1 MRVTAG
7 FLSVLCMGVL
17 SQALAADPTPPAA
30 SQTPTAP
37 SATAPAAQ
45 PGAAKPAA
53 DSTAAASAATPDAG
67 KAELTAADHEL
78 MSQGYKLEMR
88 HGEKYFCRR
97 ETIMGS
103 HFEQKSC
110 NTATSIESRQAA
122 AQETVRKIQLSNTPR
137 INN

>member
-7 FLSVLCMGVL
+7 FLFIVCTGGVF
-17 SQALAADPTPPAA
+17 QALAADPTPPAA
-30 SQTPTAP
+30 SPTQTAP
-37 SATAPAAQ
+37 VAPAAE
-45 PGAAKPAA
+45 PSAAKSASA
-53 DSTAAASAATPDAG
+53 SATTATAATPDAG
-67 KAELTAADHEL
+67 KAELTAADHQL

-103 HFEQKSC
+103 HFEQKTC
-110 NTATSIESRQAA
+110 NTATSMESQQAA
-122 AQETVRKIQLSNTPR
+122 AQEMTRKIQISNTPR